1 MSRSLCQLTRG
12 IAQAIYVETPDSP
25 TVSLPKVA
33 ELISSLRQWLSSV
46 PSHMKWEASVAPF
59 HRRPIGILHLRYWAA
74 MMLATRP
81 FLLYIVI
88 RGARLTSP
96 EKKQWFEDL
105 SATCIHASDSSL
117 NILNMMSNDG
127 TLSSLTTFDVNCI
140 LEVIMISLLALAK
153 HNLPRYRVNIKI
165 AMDVLRSMEQIGWC
179 KKATTELIRQVNVLG
194 LYDVEQQEDIVGT
207 EYDSQ
212 LSSAEQDFNL

>member
-1 MSRSLCQLTRG
+1 
-12 IAQAIYVETPDSP
+12 
-25 TVSLPKVA
+25 
-33 ELISSLRQWLSSV
+33 
-46 PSHMKWEASVAPF
+46 
-59 HRRPIGILHLRYWAA
+59 

-81 FLLYIVI
+81 FLLYTVI

-105 SATCIHASDSSL
+105 SASCINASDNSL
-117 NILNMMSNDG
+117 SILNMMGNNR

-140 LEVIMISLLALAK
+140 LEVVMISLLALAK
-153 HNLPRYRVNIKI
+153 HNLPKYRANIKI

-194 LYDVEQQEDIVGT
+194 LYDVEQQEDIMRT
-207 EYDSQ
+207 EYDNVLTST
-212 LSSAEQDFNL
+212 EQDFNL